1 MQKKGQLQADVKAME
16 RGVAEY
22 KELYEKK
29 AESFEELVLK
39 TEQEKKAMEQ
49 PSPPPPVE
57 AEEAMKKV
65 HAALHDFRAC
75 FQETIISY
83 NVDIVRFVI

>member
-1 MQKKGQLQADVKAME
+1 MQKKGQLQADVKALE
-16 RGVAEY
+16 RDVAEH

-29 AESFEELVLK
+29 AKSFDELVMK
-39 TEQEKKAMEQ
+39 TKLEKKAVEQ
-49 PSPPPPVE
+49 SSPPPPVE

-83 NVDIVRFVI
+83 NVDTVSVVI

>member
-16 RGVAEY
+16 RSVAEY

-39 TEQEKKAMEQ
+39 TKQEKKVVEQ

-75 FQETIISY
+75 LQETIISY
-83 NVDIVRFVI
+83 NVDTVRFVI

>member
-1 MQKKGQLQADVKAME
+1 MIQKKGQLQADVKALE
-16 RGVAEY
+16 RDVAEH
-22 KELYEKK
+22 KKLYEKK
-29 AESFEELVLK
+29 AKSFDELVM
-39 TEQEKKAMEQ
+39 TEQEKKAVEQ

-65 HAALHDFRAC
+65 HTALHYFRAC

-83 NVDIVRFVI
+83 NVDTVSVVI